1 MSEKFFSELSRR
13 LRRESIA
20 TGELADDRLPVLQDG
35 QEAMWIG
42 PKGTIFLKS
51 ELAHDQSCG
60 RLYDRV
66 AGISVQVREYTTV
79 IEAAPQLKA
88 EGLHEN
94 FRLLSEYNGLVLAG
108 REMEGSLGYEF
119 ATWWYTYDRTGVT
132 QGNYHYDYDDAKLDF
147 ACRAGLVEKN
157 RQFSDE
163 QLVEVYRCIHE
174 TLDSEHPIT
183 RERLDMLASAAEQ
196 IERSVDDLDERV
208 SLSNLQELEAA
219 DQRNDSPGLEMAP

>member
-66 AGISVQVREYTTV
+66 AGISAQVREYTTA

-147 ACRAGLVEKN
+147 ACRAGAARFDSRECVCAN
-157 RQFSDE
+157 RAC
-163 QLVEVYRCIHE
+163 VGA
-174 TLDSEHPIT
+174 T
-183 RERLDMLASAAEQ
+183 
-196 IERSVDDLDERV
+196 
-208 SLSNLQELEAA
+208 
-219 DQRNDSPGLEMAP
+219 